1 MATNYQLR
9 AISYELSTMSY
20 EPRTICIVTGS
31 RAEYGLLYWLMKE
44 IQEDVS
50 LELQIIA
57 TGMHLSPEFGLTYC
71 QIEKDGFKINKK
83 IEMLLSSDTPVGISK
98 SMGLGMIG
106 FAEAYVDLKPD
117 IIVLLGDRFEIFSAA
132 SAAMIAR
139 IPIAHLHGGE
149 ATEGS
154 IDEAIRHSIT
164 KMSHL
169 HFTAAKEY
177 RRRVA
182 QLGESPDRVFNVGGM
197 GIDNI
202 RKLKLLDRAEF
213 EDSINF
219 KLGKKNLLITFHPV
233 TLEKSTAGEQFQ
245 NLLDALERLQDAKFL
260 ITKPNADTDG
270 RILMKMIDS
279 FVTANK
285 EKAIAFTNLGQ
296 LRYLSALQFVDGVI
310 GNSSSGLCE
319 APTFQI
325 GTINIGD
332 RQKGRIKAESVI
344 DCQPTKG
351 SILRAL
357 QKLFSKRFQEK
368 LRTVKNP
375 YGEGGATEKIKKILK
390 EINLE
395 NILKKEFYDMEKHH
409 SSDGITA

>member
-1 MATNYQLR
+1 
-9 AISYELSTMSY
+9 MS
-20 EPRTICIVTGS
+20 RKICVVTGS
-31 RAEYGLLYWLMKE
+31 RAEYGVLYFLIRKIE
-44 IQEDVS
+44 TDLNLQ
-50 LELQIIA
+50 LQIIV
-57 TGMHLSPEFGLTYC
+57 TGMHLSPEFGLTYR
-71 QIEKDGFKINKK
+71 QIEQDGIRISKK
-83 IEMLLSSDTPVGISK
+83 IEMLLSSDTPAGISK
-98 SMGLGMIG
+98 SIGLGIIG
-106 FAEAYVDLKPD
+106 FADAFAELQPD
-117 IIVLLGDRFEIFSAA
+117 IVVLLGDRFETFSAA
-132 SAAMIAR
+132 CAAMVAR
-139 IPIAHLHGGE
+139 VPIAHIHGGE
-149 ATEGS
+149 SSEGM

-164 KMSHL
+164 KMSHI
-169 HFTAAKEY
+169 HFTAAEGYKQ
-177 RRRVA
+177 RVI
-182 QLGESPDRVFNVGGM
+182 QLGENPERVHNVGGL
-197 GIDNI
+197 GVDNI
-202 RKLKLLDRAEF
+202 KRLKLMNREAFEKSIEF
-213 EDSINF
+213 DLGPRNF
-219 KLGKKNLLITFHPV
+219 MITYHPV
-233 TLEKSTAGEQFQ
+233 TLEKSKAGEQFQ
-245 NLLDALERLQDAKFL
+245 NLLDALESLQDAKFL

-319 APTFQI
+319 APTFKI